1 MRKWGPLVAV
11 CLGSFMLLV
20 DVTIVIVALPDMGA
34 DLGSSYTDLQWVLDA
49 YSLALAALML
59 GAGSLADRVGRRRVF
74 VLGTMLFTAASLL
87 CALSL
92 DTATLIAARALQG
105 VGGAAM
111 FATTIALLGHA
122 YQGRDRGVAFGV
134 WGSISGAAAAM
145 GPILGG
151 LLTQHLG
158 WEAIFLINVPIG
170 VATALMAWRVLGES
184 HGNRSARLDPIGMLT
199 FTLGAA
205 LLTYGF
211 VRAGGAGWTEG
222 GTLAVFAGAALAFV
236 VFVVTE
242 VRVAEP
248 MIDLALFRR
257 ASFGAIM
264 AAGLLIQFA
273 AFSGFPQMSVWLQSV
288 LGYGPV
294 EAGLALLPLAA
305 TSFVVSALAGRFLL
319 GVAPTWSIGIGAVFI
334 GVGSLAL
341 TLVDAGSGWA
351 ALTPGLVLGGVGVG
365 LVMPQLA
372 GAALAA
378 VPPARAG
385 MAGGALNTFRQLG
398 FALGIAVVGVL
409 FRDGAAHTL
418 REAGSVDGDPHA
430 TAEALGGG
438 RAQEIAAAAPADSR
452 DVVLGTL
459 REAFAAGMDRTFVL
473 CGVLGIAAG
482 ALVLLTGRAAPATA
496 AAPPDRRPAPD
507 SETAP
512 ASASR

>member
-1 MRKWGPLVAV
+1 MRKWGPLFAI

-20 DVTIVIVALPDMGA
+20 DVTIVIVAMPDMST

-49 YSLALAALML
+49 YSLAPAALML

-74 VLGTMLFTAASLL
+74 GVGTVVFTAASLI
-87 CALSL
+87 CALAS
-92 DTATLIAARALQG
+92 DTATLIAGRALQG

-134 WGSISGAAAAM
+134 WGSISGAAAAV

-151 LLTQHLG
+151 LLTQHFG
-158 WEAIFLINVPIG
+158 WQAIFLINVPIG
-170 VATALMAWRVLGES
+170 VLTVAMSRRMLAES
-184 HGNRSARLDPIGMLT
+184 HGNRSARPDLLGMFT

-211 VRAGGAGWTEG
+211 IRAGSDGWTER
-222 GTLAVFAGAALAFV
+222 GTLGVFVGAVLAFAL
-236 VFVVTE
+236 FVSAE
-242 VRVAEP
+242 IRVAEP

-257 ASFGAIM
+257 GAFGAIM

-273 AFSGFPQMSVWLQSV
+273 AFAAFPQMSVWLQSV
-288 LGYGPV
+288 LGHDPV

-305 TSFVVSALAGRFLL
+305 TSFVVSALAGRFLH
-319 GVAPTWSIGIGAVFI
+319 GVGPKWPLGIGAAFI

-341 TLVDAGSGWA
+341 TLVDAGSHWT
-351 ALTPGLVLGGVGVG
+351 ALAPGLVLGGVGVG
-365 LVMPQLA
+365 LAMPQMA

-398 FALGIAVVGVL
+398 FALGIAVVGVV
-409 FRDGAAHTL
+409 FRDGAADSL
-418 REAGSVDGDPHA
+418 RDATAIGDPHT

-438 RAQEIAAAAPADSR
+438 RAQGIVAAAPAGSR
-452 DVVLGTL
+452 DAVQGAL
-459 REAFAAGMDRTFVL
+459 REAFAAGLDRAFVL
-473 CGVLGIAAG
+473 CGVLGLAAG
-482 ALVLLTGRAAPATA
+482 ALVLLTVRSAPASRAGEPTRPAPEQEAAPAPVA
-496 AAPPDRRPAPD
+496 K
-507 SETAP
+507 
-512 ASASR
+512 